1 MDERLLKA
9 ENIVFDVGNVLL
21 SFQGEK
27 VGRLLKKEIRDKL
40 VPVMFGERHLWG
52 EFDKGRESNEDI
64 ARRIAREGGEPGAVE
79 DVLHTL
85 YHFPE
90 IMTPL
95 PLYHMLDELRGLG
108 KRLYALTNYPEPSF
122 TFTCERF
129 PSLVDKMDG
138 AVVSARE
145 KVVKPDPAIFRLLM
159 ERYRLI
165 PERSLFIDDTPANV
179 EAAAQ
184 LGFQTWLYAEEDR
197 IV

>member
-64 ARRIAREGGEPGAVE
+64 ARRIAREGGVPGAVE

-95 PLYHMLDELRGLG
+95 PLYHMLDGLVAVCILSETDALHFPYFMDTDTVMRPIGSSRHSEHLIKSPLELPFSPHRLHQPMHIVKHTPRPVMCATLG
-108 KRLYALTNYPEPSF
+108 KITSPCIRI
-122 TFTCERF
+122 ER
-129 PSLVDKMDG
+129 
-138 AVVSARE
+138 R
-145 KVVKPDPAIFRLLM
+145 VK
-159 ERYRLI
+159 
-165 PERSLFIDDTPANV
+165 RSV
-179 EAAAQ
+179 
-184 LGFQTWLYAEEDR
+184 
-197 IV
+197 